1 MGANSSLLAT
11 TQNESSKLKLG
22 DIPESCVALVL
33 SYLDPLEICKLARLN
48 RSFRAASS
56 ADFIWDDKLPH
67 NYKDLLHGY
76 QVMESTDL
84 AGKCEIYKR
93 LTKPVKFGHNGNK
106 EFWVDKR
113 TGGVCLSIGSKA
125 LSITGID
132 DRRYWNY
139 IPTDESRFHTI
150 AYLQQIWWLE
160 VEGDI
165 DFQFPAGTYSLL
177 FKLRLGRFTR
187 RPGRRLCNQE
197 GVHGWD
203 IKPVQFQLK
212 TPDGQQAVSKCFL
225 ENTGSWEYHHVGDF
239 VVHNSNDSTKIK
251 FSLAQ
256 IDCTHTKGGLSV
268 DSAHNEKLKDV
279 RSRLSYRESTKYKTE
294 NTSRH
299 QKRKR
304 RGARQKEIQKSPSPP
319 GPEVYS
325 HDCGRKKGKRRNG
338 GDDPRHKHLHAPRV
352 CSPI

>member
-67 NYKDLLHGY
+67 NYKDLIRGY

-93 LTKPVKFGHNGNK
+93 LTKPVKFDHNGNK

-165 DFQFPAGTYSLL
+165 DFQFPVGTYSLL

-187 RPGRRLCNQE
+187 RPGRRLSNQE

-203 IKPVQFQLK
+203 IKPVQFQLT

-239 VVHNSNDSTKIK
+239 VVDNSNDSTKIK

-256 IDCTHTKGGLSV
+256 IDCTHTKGGLSL
-268 DSAHNEKLKDV
+268 DSVLICPSNLVKDF
-279 RSRLSYRESTKYKTE
+279 RAL
-294 NTSRH
+294 
-299 QKRKR
+299 
-304 RGARQKEIQKSPSPP
+304 
-319 GPEVYS
+319 
-325 HDCGRKKGKRRNG
+325 
-338 GDDPRHKHLHAPRV
+338 L
-352 CSPI
+352 